1 LAAPVRSE
9 QDPMLPDKHRSEG
22 IEGLLAQ
29 HAGCAAMVV
38 HDSWKRAGSL
48 WLEQDAMKHQAAAW
62 KGHDLRGRRGDTRQ
76 HGGACDEQDRSG
88 SHSTTVEEWTAE
100 VHDHARQRRDSVT
113 ALR

>member
-1 LAAPVRSE
+1 
-9 QDPMLPDKHRSEG
+9 MLPDKHRSEG